1 MNTQVTQNSKD
12 KNPGN
17 DEIDVLEVV
26 KTFWN
31 GRKVIVKYTLIA
43 GLLGILI
50 ALLSPKE
57 YTATTSMVPQ
67 TGNTNNKLGGLS
79 SLAAIAGF
87 NLDLNSISDNLT
99 PLVYPQIVKSTPY
112 QLELMNI
119 PFSFAEV
126 DHPVSLYEY
135 YTEVASP
142 RILSLISK
150 YTLGLPALLIS
161 SFKKN
166 TPEESSDRKNPIA
179 LSLKQERVRKL
190 IEQKVVL
197 DLDSKQGFLTLT
209 ATFPEA
215 LVSAQVADQARELL
229 QKYITQYKTSKA
241 TDQLN
246 FIEQRYSEKK
256 IEFEKAQEKLARFRD
271 QNKNVSSALA
281 RTEEERIQS
290 EYNIAM
296 DVYNELAKQLEQ
308 AKIQVKQETPV
319 FSILEP
325 ALIPQEKSKPKR
337 TIIVLLWTF
346 LGGFI
351 GTIIVFGKVLFNKIS
366 SRWNEIG

>member
-1 MNTQVTQNSKD
+1 MKTQVSQNSKD
-12 KNPGN
+12 KNQGN
-17 DEIDVLEVV
+17 DEIDVLEVA

-31 GRKVIVKYTLIA
+31 GRKVILKTMLIA
-43 GLLGILI
+43 GLFGILI
-50 ALLSPKE
+50 AFISPKE

-67 TGNTNNKLGGLS
+67 TSITNNKLGGLS

-87 NLDLNSISDNLT
+87 NLDLNSTSDNLT

-126 DHPVSLYEY
+126 DHPISLYDY
-135 YTEVASP
+135 YTKIAGP
-142 RILSLISK
+142 GILYVIGK
-150 YTLGLPALLIS
+150 YTVGLPQLLTS
-161 SFKKN
+161 SFSKKSSN
-166 TPEESSDRKNPIA
+166 TGSEGKGPIT
-179 LSLKQERVRKL
+179 LTMEQERVRKI

-229 QKYITQYKTSKA
+229 QKYITQFKVGKA

-246 FIEQRYSEKK
+246 FIEQRFAEKK
-256 IEFEKAQEKLARFRD
+256 IEFEKAQEQLARFRD
-271 QNKNVSSALA
+271 RNRNVASALA
-281 RTEEERIQS
+281 KTEEERLQS
-290 EYNIAM
+290 ELNIAM

-325 ALIPQEKSKPKR
+325 AMIPQEKSKPKR
-337 TIIVLLWTF
+337 TMIVFSWFFIGGFFGIVIVLGKGF
-346 LGGFI
+346 L
-351 GTIIVFGKVLFNKIS
+351 TKVRN
-366 SRWNEIG
+366 RWNEIG

>member
-1 MNTQVTQNSKD
+1 MNTPVSQNYKD
-12 KNPGN
+12 KNQGN
-17 DEIDVLEVV
+17 DEIDVLEIA
-26 KTFWN
+26 KIFWN
-31 GRKVIVKYTLIA
+31 GRKVIVKTMLIT

-67 TGNTNNKLGGLS
+67 TAPANNKLGGLS

-87 NLDLNSISDNLT
+87 NLDLNSTSDNLT

-112 QLELMNI
+112 QLELMNM
-119 PFSFAEV
+119 PFSFAKV
-126 DHPVSLYEY
+126 DHPISLYEY

-142 RILSLISK
+142 EILSLISK
-150 YTLGLPALLIS
+150 YTIGLPGLLIS

-166 TPEESSDRKNPIA
+166 TPEQSSEGKGPIA
-179 LSLKQERVRKL
+179 LSMKQDRVRRI

-209 ATFPEA
+209 ATFSEA

-229 QKYITQYKTSKA
+229 QKYITQFKTGKA
-241 TDQLN
+241 IDQLN
-246 FIEQRYSEKK
+246 FIEQRFLEKK
-256 IEFEKAQEKLARFRD
+256 IEFEKAQEHLARFRD

-281 RTEEERIQS
+281 KTEEERLQS

-325 ALIPQEKSKPKR
+325 AMIPQEKSKPKR
-337 TIIVLLWTF
+337 TMIVLLWIF

-351 GTIIVFGKVLFNKIS
+351 GTIIVFGKILFNKVN